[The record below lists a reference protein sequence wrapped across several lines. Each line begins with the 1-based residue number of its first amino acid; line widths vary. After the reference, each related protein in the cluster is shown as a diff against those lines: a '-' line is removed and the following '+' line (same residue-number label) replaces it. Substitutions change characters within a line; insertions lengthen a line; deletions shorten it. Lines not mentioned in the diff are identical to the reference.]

1 MITHPT
7 PPPPQKKKLK
17 LGGILNLKSLSGLK
31 KWKAFENRFT
41 ENFAENIVSQTE
53 ELYSREKCFFRT
65 FSKKSF
71 LNCLR
76 NETDKDAEGDGFDI
90 VNKHCEW
97 TIRKVDDIALG
108 FDRD

>member
-1 MITHPT
+1 MI
-7 PPPPQKKKLK
+7 
-17 LGGILNLKSLSGLK
+17 SG
-31 KWKAFENRFT
+31 WEQ
-41 ENFAENIVSQTE
+41 I
-53 ELYSREKCFFRT
+53 YREFCREYRIADRRIIFKREMFF
-65 FSKKSF
+65 FPDIFIKSF

>member
-1 MITHPT
+1 MRTDLQRILQRISYRR
-7 PPPPQKKKLK
+7 QKNY
-17 LGGILNLKSLSGLK
+17 IQERN
-31 KWKAFENRFT
+31 
-41 ENFAENIVSQTE
+41 V
-53 ELYSREKCFFRT
+53 FFPDI
-65 FSKKSF
+65 FIKSF

-97 TIRKVDDIALG
+97 TIRKVDDIALD